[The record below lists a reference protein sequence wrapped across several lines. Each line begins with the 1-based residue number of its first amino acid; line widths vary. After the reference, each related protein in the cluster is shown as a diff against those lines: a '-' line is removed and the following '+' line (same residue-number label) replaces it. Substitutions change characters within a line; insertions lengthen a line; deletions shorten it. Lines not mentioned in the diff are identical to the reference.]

1 MDDFEFN
8 PRPRDDKGVGQ
19 VKLGDKKGEEVA
31 PQGGSKKWMIAGV
44 AGAALLGLV
53 GIFAV
58 VSGGDEPQN
67 TPPAPPPRVEH
78 TQPQTQPQPVPR
90 VETPRVDVRAISVE
104 AKRNAIYRNDGFVYR
119 DQNGNRG
126 EVYINNAGR
135 QVRASEDFAV
145 HASLFGKGG
154 MSVLVAE
161 GPHAGSR
168 VSFFPVHPQGGDARV
183 VFDQMGYETVAAD
196 GVTTIFQLL
205 PPGDRTS
212 TSVPMARPTSFGH
225 GVSVQD
231 TGRQVEVTGV
241 EGGQRLTAF
250 IVSGEPEVDG
260 KFSVQ
265 IWNGDR
271 YSFDLST
278 GDYYIDSAFLANPNY
293 EEDYERSGIEVT
305 PQKVTGAINIT
316 PAPRP
321 NGFAP
326 RP

>member
-19 VKLGDKKGEEVA
+19 VKLDDKKGEEAA

-44 AGAALLGLV
+44 AGVALLGLV
-53 GIFAV
+53 GIFAA
-58 VSGGDEPQN
+58 VSGDNEAQN
-67 TPPAPPPRVEH
+67 TQPAPPPRVEH
-78 TQPQTQPQPVPR
+78 TQPLPQPVPR
-90 VETPRVDVRAISVE
+90 VETPRVDVRAVSVE
-104 AKRNAIYRNDGFVYR
+104 AKRNAIYRNDAFVYR

-161 GPHAGSR
+161 GPYAGAR
-168 VSFFPVHPQGGDARV
+168 VSFFPVHPQGGDALV
-183 VFDQMGYETVAAD
+183 VFEQMGHETVAAD
-196 GVTTIFQLL
+196 GRTTIFQLL

-212 TSVPMARPTSFGH
+212 TSVPMARPTGFGS
-225 GVSVQD
+225 GVSVPD
-231 TGRQVEVTGV
+231 TGRQVDVLAV

-250 IVSGEPEVDG
+250 IISGEPEVDG

-278 GDYYIDSAFLANPNY
+278 GDYYIDSAFLANPDY
-293 EEDYERSGIEVT
+293 EEYYERSGIEVT
-305 PQKVTGAINIT
+305 PQKVTGVIRIT
-316 PAPRP
+316 PVPRP
-321 NGFAP
+321 TGFAP